1 MKLTVLLPGLA
12 WPDADTLAAATDGL
26 VLPELSWLLARA
38 ARTPLEQ
45 DADQVLAQQFG
56 LGYTPVARVAGL
68 ADGLET
74 RQGYWLRIDPVYL
87 RAEREALV
95 LADSG
100 VMSISQ
106 QEADRL
112 VDSLNRFFA
121 EDGLRFH
128 APVPDRWYLEG
139 RQPWRAEFTRLEA
152 VIGEN
157 VDTHLPRGE
166 TALLWHRW
174 LNELQ
179 MLLFSQAVNAEREG
193 AGELPINSVWPWGDG
208 RSEERRV
215 GKAC

>member
-95 LADSG
+95 LAASAG
-100 VMSISQ
+100 GASTGEIAGAVHLS
-106 QEADRL
+106 EGTVR
-112 VDSLNRFFA
+112 N
-121 EDGLRFH
+121 
-128 APVPDRWYLEG
+128 YLSAAIG
-139 RQPWRAEFTRLEA
+139 KLGARNRAE
-152 VIGEN
+152 
-157 VDTHLPRGE
+157 
-166 TALLWHRW
+166 AL
-174 LNELQ
+174 
-179 MLLFSQAVNAEREG
+179 
-193 AGELPINSVWPWGDG
+193 
-208 RSEERRV
+208 RSATDN
-215 GKAC
+215 GWI